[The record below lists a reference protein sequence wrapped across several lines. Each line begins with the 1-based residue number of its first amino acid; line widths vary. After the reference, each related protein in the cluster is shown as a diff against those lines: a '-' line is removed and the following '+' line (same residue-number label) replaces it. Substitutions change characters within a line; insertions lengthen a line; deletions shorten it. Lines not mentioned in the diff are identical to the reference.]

1 MTKQSPRAHFR
12 EFDRAQVAIP
22 GSLQH
27 LMQRHVDDLARRN
40 FTADT
45 IKNRCVILLRFAR
58 WLEERAV
65 TDAASVTRAMIERY
79 QRWLFH
85 QRKADG
91 KPLSVRTQTE
101 RVKLVQLFFAW
112 ATKRHLLPANPAAD
126 LDFPRP
132 IKSLPEIL
140 TGREIAA
147 ILAVP
152 DVATPLGLRD
162 RSILETFYSTGMR
175 RMELVQLT
183 LHDIDHERGIIRIIQ
198 GKGQKDR
205 YVPIGD
211 VGLHWL
217 MRYLNESRPALGP
230 MADEARL
237 YLNANGLPITRDNLT
252 IRIRSIMKAAEIRKP
267 GSCHLF
273 RHTMATHLLEAGCD
287 VRVIQEMLGHSKLET
302 TALYTHVGI
311 AHLKK
316 AHDAY
321 HPSGKPVQRPENG

>member
-1 MTKQSPRAHFR
+1 MPKKSALFR
-12 EFDRAQVAIP
+12 QFDPQQIAIP

-27 LMQRHVDDLARRN
+27 LMLRHVEDLERRN
-40 FTADT
+40 YTPDT
-45 IKNRCVILLRFAR
+45 IKNRRVILLRFAR

-65 TDAASVTRAMIERY
+65 TDATAITRAMVERY
-79 QRWLFH
+79 QRSLFH

-91 KPLSVRTQTE
+91 KPLSIRTQTE

-126 LDFPRP
+126 LDYPRP

-140 TGREIAA
+140 TASEIAA

-152 DVATPLGLRD
+152 ATDTALGLRD

-175 RMELVQLT
+175 RMEVVNLT
-183 LHDIDHERGIIRIIQ
+183 MHDIDHERGIVRILQ

-205 YVPIGD
+205 YIPIGD
-211 VGLHWL
+211 IAMHWL
-217 MRYLNESRPALGP
+217 GRYLA
-230 MADEARL
+230 EARPDL
-237 YLNANGLPITRDNLT
+237 RPGLDERCIYLNANGRPISRDNLT
-252 IRIRSIMKAAEIRKP
+252 IRMRAIMKAAGIEKP

-287 VRVIQEMLGHSKLET
+287 VRVIQEMLGHTKLET
-302 TALYTHVGI
+302 TAIYTHVGI

-316 AHDAY
+316 AHDAF
-321 HPSGKPVQRPENG
+321 HPAGKRPETA

>member
-1 MTKQSPRAHFR
+1 MPAKPSPIFR
-12 EFDRAQVAIP
+12 VFDPKQVAVP
-22 GSLQH
+22 GSLQNFM
-27 LMQRHVDDLARRN
+27 LRHIDDLERRN
-40 FTADT
+40 YTPDT
-45 IKNRCVILLRFAR
+45 LKNRRVILLRFAR

-65 TDAASVTRAMIERY
+65 TDAQAVTRAMVERY
-79 QRWLFH
+79 QRSLFH

-91 KPLSVRTQTE
+91 KPLSIRTQTE

-112 ATKRHLLPANPAAD
+112 ATKRHLIPANPAAD

-140 TGREIAA
+140 TTAEIAA

-152 DVATPLGLRD
+152 DLETPLGLRD

-175 RMELVQLT
+175 RMELVNLT
-183 LHDIDHERGIIRIIQ
+183 MHDIDHERGIVRILQ

-205 YVPIGD
+205 YIPIGD
-211 VGLHWL
+211 MAMHWL
-217 MRYLNESRPALGP
+217 GRYLVESRPELRPGL
-230 MADEARL
+230 DENRI
-237 YLNANGLPITRDNLT
+237 YLNANGCPITRDNLT
-252 IRIRSIMKAAEIRKP
+252 IRLRSIMKAAAITKP

-316 AHDAY
+316 AHDAF
-321 HPSGKPVQRPENG
+321 HPSGKRPQNG

>member
-1 MTKQSPRAHFR
+1 MPAKPSPIYRV
-12 EFDRAQVAIP
+12 FDPKQVAVP
-22 GSLQH
+22 GSLQNFM
-27 LMQRHVDDLARRN
+27 LRHIDDLERRN
-40 FTADT
+40 YTPDT
-45 IKNRCVILLRFAR
+45 LKNRRVILLRFAR

-65 TDAASVTRAMIERY
+65 TDAQAVTRAMVERY
-79 QRWLFH
+79 QRSLFH
-85 QRKADG
+85 QRKVDG
-91 KPLSVRTQTE
+91 KPLSIRTQTE

-112 ATKRHLLPANPAAD
+112 ATKRHLIPANPAAD

-140 TGREIAA
+140 TTAEIAA

-152 DVATPLGLRD
+152 DLETPLGLRD

-175 RMELVQLT
+175 RMELVNLT
-183 LHDIDHERGIIRIIQ
+183 MHDIDHERGIVRILQ

-205 YVPIGD
+205 YIPIGD
-211 VGLHWL
+211 MAMHWL
-217 MRYLNESRPALGP
+217 GRYLVESRPELRPGL
-230 MADEARL
+230 DETRI
-237 YLNANGLPITRDNLT
+237 YLNANGCPITRDNLT
-252 IRIRSIMKAAEIRKP
+252 IRLRSIMKAAAITKP

-316 AHDAY
+316 AHDAF
-321 HPSGKPVQRPENG
+321 HPSGKRPQNG

>member
-1 MTKQSPRAHFR
+1 M
-12 EFDRAQVAIP
+12 P

-40 FTADT
+40 FTPDT
-45 IKNRCVILLRFAR
+45 IKNRRVILLRFAR

-65 TDAASVTRAMIERY
+65 TEAAAVTRAMVERY
-79 QRWLFH
+79 QRWLFQ

-132 IKSLPEIL
+132 IKTLPEIL
-140 TGREIAA
+140 TTAEIAA

-152 DVATPLGLRD
+152 DLACPLGLRD
-162 RSILETFYSTGMR
+162 RSILETVYSTGMR
-175 RMELVQLT
+175 RMELVNLT
-183 LHDIDHERGIIRIIQ
+183 VHDIDHERGIIRIVQ

-205 YVPIGD
+205 YVPIGA
-211 VGLHWL
+211 VAMHWL
-217 MRYLNESRPALGP
+217 GRYCDEARPALRPAGG
-230 MADEARL
+230 ETRL
-237 YLNANGLPITRDNLT
+237 YLNAAGSPITRDNLT
-252 IRIRSIMKAAEIRKP
+252 IRLRRILTEAGVRKP
-267 GSCHLF
+267 GACHLF

-287 VRVIQEMLGHSKLET
+287 V
-302 TALYTHVGI
+302 
-311 AHLKK
+311 
-316 AHDAY
+316 
-321 HPSGKPVQRPENG
+321 